1 MTWIMSVALFS
12 ILVLPKGGYY
22 FNPTGTMACEPFYTK
37 ASVRILMACGFYFP
51 TTMILMYCYG
61 SAFHVNKL
69 GLTRTSCN
77 TVSSPEDGGASLEKV
92 SGAPAFEFQLS

>member
-1 MTWIMSVALFS
+1 MTWIMSMALFS

-22 FNPTGTMACEPFYTK
+22 FNPTGMMACEPFYTK

-69 GLTRTSCN
+69 GLTRTGCN
-77 TVSSPEDGGASLEKV
+77 TVASPEEGGASFEKV
-92 SGAPAFEFQLS
+92 NFVYLFC

>member
-1 MTWIMSVALFS
+1 MSMALFS

-69 GLTRTSCN
+69 GLTRTGCN
-77 TVSSPEDGGASLEKV
+77 TVASPEEGGVSLEKV
-92 SGAPAFEFQLS
+92 GLVGFLIAE